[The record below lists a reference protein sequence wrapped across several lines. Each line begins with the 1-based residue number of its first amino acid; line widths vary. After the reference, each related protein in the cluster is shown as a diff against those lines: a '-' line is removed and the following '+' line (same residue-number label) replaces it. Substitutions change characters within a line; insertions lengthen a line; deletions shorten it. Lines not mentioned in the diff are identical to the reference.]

1 MSLGAHY
8 RQVLQLSAEMLDAAK
23 AEQWDSLID
32 LEATRSVLLQSA
44 PRPGH
49 KEAQE
54 SVADI
59 IQEILATDAQTQEI
73 VSTWQEHAK
82 ILLRIE

>member
-8 RQVLQLSAEMLDAAK
+8 RQVLQLSADMLDAAK

-32 LEATRSVLLQSA
+32 LEATRSILLQSP
-44 PRPGH
+44 PRPEH
-49 KEAQE
+49 REALE

-59 IQEILATDAQTQEI
+59 IHEILATDAQTQEI

-82 ILLRIE
+82 ILLRIK

>member
-8 RQVLQLSAEMLDAAK
+8 RQVLQLSADMLDAAK

-32 LEATRSVLLQSA
+32 LEATRSILLQSP
-44 PRPGH
+44 PRPEH
-49 KEAQE
+49 REALE

-82 ILLRIE
+82 ILLRIK